1 MSQDYSTLDGLL
13 GIGADAEG
21 RAFYLRVS
29 AGKMA
34 YDRSGETF
42 DYIQVIRHDTEAPG
56 RPADANDMFE
66 TDCLEEIADELR
78 RGVLDWYDE
87 LLEFRTP
94 TDEEL
99 ETIRS
104 ATGWTQ

>member
-1 MSQDYSTLDGLL
+1 MT
-13 GIGADAEG
+13 G
-21 RAFYLRVS
+21 RR
-29 AGKMA
+29 GRN
-34 YDRSGETF
+34 RSGLQQPGPSRPPNRCSTSS
-42 DYIQVIRHDTEAPG
+42 QAPALIRHDTEAPG

-78 RGVLDWYDE
+78 RGVLDCYEE

-94 TDEEL
+94 TAEEL